1 MLSNKTRVKEKIK
14 ELKATLDRF
23 YPEYPKGVSKLNY
36 HEDMW
41 NLLMN
46 DYDTL
51 MNALNDKGDKI

>member
-36 HEDMW
+36 HEDVW
-41 NLLMN
+41 HLLME
-46 DYDTL
+46 DYETL
-51 MNALNDKGDKI
+51 MKCLSDSGKD